1 LSIRFRWVFQQPA
14 RRRRRSFVICEEHIT
29 EWLSLSSLL
38 QLIVGL
44 GLLNVW
50 LVRSQSG
57 TSYRGGAAQTL
68 QGEFAAYGLPG
79 FAFYLVGA
87 LKIGAAIILIAGVWF
102 ALPVREAAGLVAV
115 LMIGAI
121 AMHFKVGDP
130 LMKSLPAGLMLAMS
144 AAIVALRQSQVG

>member
-1 LSIRFRWVFQQPA
+1 M
-14 RRRRRSFVICEEHIT
+14 
-29 EWLSLSSLL
+29 EWLSLASLL

-44 GLLNVW
+44 GLFNVW
-50 LVRSQSG
+50 LVRGRSA

-68 QGEFAAYGLPG
+68 QEEFATYGLPG

-87 LKIGAAIILIAGVWF
+87 LKIGAALVLIAGVWI
-102 ALPVREAAGLVAV
+102 ALPVRAAAGLVAA

-130 LMKSLPAGLMLAMS
+130 LMKSLPAALMLALS
-144 AAIVALRQSQVG
+144 AAIVALR